1 MVFFRSLPF
10 LLDEKL
16 KKKKKKKKKK
26 KEDSEGEEDEWVES
40 STNKSQATTTDGG
53 AVGKEKAAGVQ
64 QREDWM
70 ELGLLSTYSRSDNL
84 SKKVGS
90 GHRSFLQN

>member
-1 MVFFRSLPF
+1 

-40 STNKSQATTTDGG
+40 STNKFQATTTDGG
-53 AVGKEKAAGVQ
+53 AVGKEKAAGV

-90 GHRSFLQN
+90 GHWPFFTEIIFF

>member
-1 MVFFRSLPF
+1 M
-10 LLDEKL
+10 
-16 KKKKKKKKKK
+16 
-26 KEDSEGEEDEWVES
+26 ES
-40 STNKSQATTTDGG
+40 STNKFQATTTDGG
-53 AVGKEKAAGVQ
+53 AVGKEKSAGV

-90 GHRSFLQN
+90 GHRPFFYTETGILNRYNFNEIAQCGLETSN

>member
-1 MVFFRSLPF
+1 M
-10 LLDEKL
+10 LDEKL

-40 STNKSQATTTDGG
+40 STNRFQATTTDGG
-53 AVGKEKAAGVQ
+53 AVGKEKAAGV

-90 GHRSFLQN
+90 GHRPFFYIEISFFKQK